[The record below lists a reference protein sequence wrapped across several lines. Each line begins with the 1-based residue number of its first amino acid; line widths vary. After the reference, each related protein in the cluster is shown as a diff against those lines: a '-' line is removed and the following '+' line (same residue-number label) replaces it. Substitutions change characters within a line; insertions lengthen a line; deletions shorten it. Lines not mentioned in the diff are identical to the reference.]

1 VKPEAVKDDT
11 IAAVSTPAGEGGIGI
26 VRMSGPESLA
36 VADRI
41 FAPARPDGP
50 RPSECAAYTTHYGH
64 IIDSARAA
72 KIDEVLLTVMRAPK
86 SYTREDVVEIN
97 CHGGPQAM
105 RRVFELA
112 LKAGCRVAEP
122 GEFTKR
128 AFLNGRIDLAQA
140 EAVADVIRAKT
151 EASLKAAMGQLE
163 GALSGRVDAMLDDI
177 VDITSHVE
185 ASIDFPDEG
194 PETAGSAELL
204 AKSEAV
210 IAGIKSLADTFGAG
224 IVLREGVLATICGK
238 PNVGKSSLMN
248 LLLKRDRVIVSPVPG
263 TTRDA
268 VEETVN
274 LGGIPVR
281 LADTAGIADAADAL
295 ERESSSRSRKYLGLA
310 DIVIFVVD
318 CSAPLDA
325 DDMAVMALVGNKKR
339 VVVLNKSDLA
349 ARGAADG
356 ARAAFP
362 DDTVVEVSVKERT
375 NIEGLEKA
383 IEDTVWSGG
392 YSSGEGA
399 IVSNARH
406 KELLDKALRNMLSVK
421 EALGRQAAQP
431 ELAAVDL
438 REAAYH
444 LGLITGRSVS
454 GDVLDRI
461 FERFCIGK

>member
-1 VKPEAVKDDT
+1 
-11 IAAVSTPAGEGGIGI
+11 
-26 VRMSGPESLA
+26 M
-36 VADRI
+36 
-41 FAPARPDGP
+41 
-50 RPSECAAYTTHYGH
+50 
-64 IIDSARAA
+64 
-72 KIDEVLLTVMRAPK
+72 
-86 SYTREDVVEIN
+86 
-97 CHGGPQAM
+97 
-105 RRVFELA
+105 
-112 LKAGCRVAEP
+112 
-122 GEFTKR
+122 
-128 AFLNGRIDLAQA
+128 
-140 EAVADVIRAKT
+140 
-151 EASLKAAMGQLE
+151 
-163 GALSGRVDAMLDDI
+163 
-177 VDITSHVE
+177 
-185 ASIDFPDEG
+185 
-194 PETAGSAELL
+194 
-204 AKSEAV
+204 
-210 IAGIKSLADTFGAG
+210 
-224 IVLREGVLATICGK
+224 LREGVLATICGK